1 MSGRK
6 QMQSAGSRFENG
18 SLRWRILVWAIWLAV
33 AGIAMPTLVRA
44 AEPPEV
50 EERIV
55 RQPTLRKIRADRDG
69 AALERI
75 EVCRGRLPAQYQ
87 KRNNFAWAVVGAK
100 DLDKTEYFAHSGI
113 QSLDGY
119 SSPMA
124 KQLEGISLKPENG
137 RYHVLCVNQH
147 DVVDG
152 SNCWVRS
159 VDTEYKIIEDL
170 VARLP
175 DTSVRM
181 RVKLYTDLPPCASC
195 WNVLKQ
201 FMAEYENARVQ
212 VLHR

>member
-6 QMQSAGSRFENG
+6 QRPGAGIRRKSDIW
-18 SLRWRILVWAIWLAV
+18 RWRVLGWAIWLALAAV
-33 AGIAMPTLVRA
+33 AMPSLSRA
-44 AEPPEV
+44 AEPPQV

-75 EVCRGRLPAQYQ
+75 EHCRARLPAQYRE
-87 KRNNFAWAVVGAK
+87 RNNFAWAVVGAK

-175 DTSVRM
+175 DTSIRM